1 MDSRGIFHRRNR
13 DLNTKPLTGLP
24 SFEPPR
30 LNYNTDTNS
39 SSSSSDE
46 FPKLVFEKHSSLRKS
61 NSFRASTLKKK
72 VSFNSNQLKSIKKK
86 QIKSKFYTIENKSNS
101 KLKCLEI
108 FEQNFDLL
116 IDEIEK
122 DHKRRVRSKSTI
134 LLNKPRYRKSNTEE
148 KIISLTNMEMISDF
162 YEYTENCM
170 RLITDLEPKDKQ
182 SIKIPPRDFNFEDN
196 LQRNK
201 IAIFDLDETLIHC
214 VGDIRSKKKDE
225 YQQIITVTMPTR
237 IKVQIGINI
246 RPHWKESL
254 LQIKNKYFIV
264 VYTASHNNYADAV
277 LDFLDPENNIFEARL
292 YRKDCILA
300 QVEQT
305 KFYIKDLNIFKN
317 FDLKNIVLIDNSVL
331 SFAYHLNNGI
341 PIVPYYNSVED
352 SELIILSKYLLF
364 IADCNDLRECNK
376 EHINMEIFL
385 EQARK
390 EKMKKNSDNNSSS
403 EEEEEQ
409 EELEE
414 LNVEII
420 DVNNNECKELNINNL
435 DLNDNE
441 KSNNKLIFIN
451 SIDNNINNDNKLKN
465 NQIKCERCD
474 NDNLIFVNN
483 DNVKRSSSVKHNFQR
498 KMGKIQKLRTHVVQ
512 KRISICDDDF
522 SLNFSREE
530 SKIQA
535 PKNFKR
541 RNRTIRYKLQTM
553 MNQMHKKFVNTI
565 INVAPRV

>member
-13 DLNTKPLTGLP
+13 DLNTKPLTRLP

-46 FPKLVFEKHSSLRKS
+46 FPKLVFEKRSSLRKS

-196 LQRNK
+196 LQRDK

-277 LDFLDPENNIFEARL
+277 LDFLDPENCIFEGRL
-292 YRKDCILA
+292 YRKDCIQA
-300 QVEQT
+300 QIDET
-305 KFYIKDLNIFKN
+305 KFYVKDLDIFKN
-317 FDLKNIVLIDNSVL
+317 FNLKDIVIIDNSVL

-341 PIVPYYNSVED
+341 PIVPYYNSKED

-364 IADCNDLRECNK
+364 IADCYDLRKCNIEHICMESFLLQAQREKIEDSFKSDEENDSEKEKNNTNK
-376 EHINMEIFL
+376 ENENKEDIKINEYKL
-385 EQARK
+385 REKTERK
-390 EKMKKNSDNNSSS
+390 KT
-403 EEEEEQ
+403 
-409 EELEE
+409 
-414 LNVEII
+414 
-420 DVNNNECKELNINNL
+420 
-435 DLNDNE
+435 
-441 KSNNKLIFIN
+441 SNNKR
-451 SIDNNINNDNKLKN
+451 DNLSMRRSKNPKLKTSVIKKRLSILSN
-465 NQIKCERCD
+465 NKNEYILD
-474 NDNLIFVNN
+474 FNDENKNI
-483 DNVKRSSSVKHNFQR
+483 
-498 KMGKIQKLRTHVVQ
+498 
-512 KRISICDDDF
+512 
-522 SLNFSREE
+522 
-530 SKIQA
+530 A

-541 RNRTIRYKLQTM
+541 RNKTIRYKVQTM
-553 MNQMHKKFVNTI
+553 MNQIREKFENKI
-565 INVAPRV
+565 IFDK